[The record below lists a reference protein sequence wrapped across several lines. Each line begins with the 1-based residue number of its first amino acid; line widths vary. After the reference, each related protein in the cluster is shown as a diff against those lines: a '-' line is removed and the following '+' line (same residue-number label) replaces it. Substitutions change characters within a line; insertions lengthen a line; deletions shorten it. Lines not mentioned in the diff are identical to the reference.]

1 MKRNIS
7 VVVRKVV
14 KLIVI
19 TALVFSFDFAVLV
32 VAQKMGYKVTIHVY
46 RQVDPNRPNTAKERN
61 GFTLRLY

>member
-7 VVVRKVV
+7 AVFMKIV
-14 KLIVI
+14 KLVVI
-19 TALVFSFDFAVLV
+19 TALVFSFDFAVLII
-32 VAQKMGYKVTIHVY
+32 AQKMGYKVTIHVY

>member
-7 VVVRKVV
+7 AVFRKIV
-14 KLIVI
+14 KLVVI
-19 TALVFSFDFAVLV
+19 TALVFSFDFAVLII
-32 VAQKMGYKVTIHVY
+32 AQKMGYKVTIHVY